1 MSTVTRTPFI
11 SAQAL
16 AEALAAPDLVVLDGS
31 FYLPQ
36 QGHNARAEYLEG
48 HIPGAVLFDIEE
60 ICDPATDLPHMMP
73 DPLTFAAHMRRL
85 GIGDGMRCVVYDG
98 LGLFSAPRVWWML
111 RAFGVRDVAILE
123 GGLPAWK
130 AAGLPLEDGE
140 VRRME
145 RPFTARLDHA
155 VVASAAAV
163 ARALET
169 GSAQVV
175 DVRAA
180 DRFRGEADE
189 PRPGLRRGHM
199 PGAIN
204 LPWTDLLRAGTFKS
218 DAELVAAFEAAG
230 IQPGRPIITSCGSG
244 VSAAILTLAL
254 TVAGQRPGALYD
266 GSWAEWG
273 ARADLPVATGA

>member
-1 MSTVTRTPFI
+1 MRLAIIRTSLALALCAPGAL
-11 SAQAL
+11 SAQQTPPSAIATAL
-16 AEALAAPDLVVLDGS
+16 ADASRPAAD
-31 FYLPQ
+31 
-36 QGHNARAEYLEG
+36 
-48 HIPGAVLFDIEE
+48 
-60 ICDPATDLPHMMP
+60 
-73 DPLTFAAHMRRL
+73 
-85 GIGDGMRCVVYDG
+85 
-98 LGLFSAPRVWWML
+98 
-111 RAFGVRDVAILE
+111 
-123 GGLPAWK
+123 
-130 AAGLPLEDGE
+130 
-140 VRRME
+140 
-145 RPFTARLDHA
+145 
-155 VVASAAAV
+155 V